1 MLTCFPASAPCIYVI
16 FQFIEELSLNWSI
29 LFDTLYHR
37 ATKKIGNN
45 PLLASS
51 LYHCADW
58 SPKIGSRCFWFC
70 YKIGLPKVLIHF
82 IIKQQ
87 IQQKNWNNPLLLASS
102 FLLLCW
108 LVSPKTGFPA
118 SWSSLQFSRW
128 HFRFLDS
135 SDCVKLPHVI
145 WLTTSKTESS
155 MLVELIKL
163 LF

>member
-1 MLTCFPASAPCIYVI
+1 MYLCNFPIYRRAALWYT
-16 FQFIEELSLNWSI
+16 LSWSN
-29 LFDTLYHR
+29 
-37 ATKKIGNN
+37 KKIENN

-51 LYHCADW
+51 LYYCADW

-87 IQQKNWNNPLLLASS
+87 IQQKIGTTPSSLLLPFYYCADWCLLKLV
-102 FLLLCW
+102 FLL
-108 LVSPKTGFPA
+108 VSTT

>member
-1 MLTCFPASAPCIYVI
+1 MIH
-16 FQFIEELSLNWSI
+16 FIIEQKWNW
-29 LFDTLYHR
+29 
-37 ATKKIGNN
+37 NN

-51 LYHCADW
+51 LYYFADW
-58 SPKIGSRCFWFC
+58 SPKTGSRWFWFC
-70 YKIGLPKVLIHF
+70 YKIGLPKVLDILYH
-82 IIKQQ
+82 KTTDTT
-87 IQQKNWNNPLLLASS
+87 KNWNNPLLLASS
-102 FLLLCW
+102 FYYCADWCLLKLVFLLL
-108 LVSPKTGFPA
+108 STT

-163 LF
+163 LL